1 MKRLATLVLAGLC
14 SFGCSTHSNAIL
26 PARSFTCNYVLDK
39 NANKIIEPGEIIGVK
54 SHFKSNEFITFVR
67 VDFNSQGD
75 NLSTRVYSP
84 EGALVYSLD
93 KIIPYSR
100 NISHRQVNARDLF
113 DKGGQGTYTVQYLIN
128 NRPVDTNRFHIH
140 H

>member
-14 SFGCSTHSNAIL
+14 SFGCSTHSSRTL
-26 PARSFTCNYVLDK
+26 PARSFTCNYVLDR
-39 NANKIIEPGEIIGVK
+39 NANKVIEPGEIIGIK

-84 EGALVYSLD
+84 SGKLVYTQEHQ
-93 KIIPYSR
+93 IPYSR
-100 NISHRQVNARDLF
+100 NIFHVQLNARDLVE
-113 DKGGQGTYTVQYLIN
+113 KGGQGTYTVQYLIN
-128 NRPVDTNRFHIH
+128 NKPVDTGNLHIH